1 MSCCEVVV
9 FAHNEE
15 ANIRR
20 SVESILQQPWGEC
33 ELLRL
38 TVWSTESS
46 DRTDEIVEG
55 LRAED
60 PRICLEIRPV
70 RRGKVLDVDE
80 AVRAAVTER
89 LVLMDADVEISPSC
103 LPLLVAALDD
113 EKVGMSVPRR
123 RALNPDSGSLGFLAH
138 LMADVH
144 NAMRP
149 PKAGQVLAVRRELG
163 GVDPE
168 IGVDDAFQEYRCI
181 AASLEIRRV
190 EGAVVSS
197 LGPSTVRDFIL
208 QRRRN
213 VAQHLS
219 LRRSHGY
226 AVGTLRLAPLARGV
240 LSSGRYKRPHLLIS
254 AAALEAVARALGY
267 WDAYVRRERY
277 LVWQVAETTR
287 SG

>member
-1 MSCCEVVV
+1 MPRCEVVV

-20 SVESILQQPWGEC
+20 SVRSILQQPWGKV
-33 ELLRL
+33 ELHRL

-46 DRTDEIVEG
+46 DRTDEIVE
-55 LRAED
+55 AMTD
-60 PRICLEIRPV
+60 PRVCLKRRPI
-70 RRGKVLDVDE
+70 RRGKVYDVDE
-80 AVRAAVTER
+80 AVRATACER
-89 LVLMDADVEISPSC
+89 LILMDADVEISAGC

-113 EKVGMSVPRR
+113 EGVGIAVPCR
-123 RALNPDSGSLGFLAH
+123 RALNPDRGGLGFLSH

-144 NAMRP
+144 NALRP
-149 PKAGQVLAVRRELG
+149 PKAGQVLAIRRELG
-163 GVDPE
+163 GVDVE
-168 IGVDDAFQEYRCI
+168 IGVDDAFQEHRCI

-190 EGAVVSS
+190 EEAVVSS
-197 LGPSTVRDFIL
+197 LGPGTIRDFIL

-226 AVGTLRLAPLARGV
+226 AVGTLRLVPLARGV
-240 LSSGRYKRPHLLIS
+240 FSSGRYKRPHLLAS
-254 AAALEAVARALGY
+254 AAALEGVARALGY

-277 LVWQVAETTR
+277 LMWRVAETTR
-287 SG
+287 SR